1 LGFHDRSKDKVKS
14 DEAKQ
19 RRTARKTG
27 PVSESINILTD
38 DYEIVILDNVIVP
51 GIPDNN
57 HTPQTESEAT

>member
-1 LGFHDRSKDKVKS
+1 MKS